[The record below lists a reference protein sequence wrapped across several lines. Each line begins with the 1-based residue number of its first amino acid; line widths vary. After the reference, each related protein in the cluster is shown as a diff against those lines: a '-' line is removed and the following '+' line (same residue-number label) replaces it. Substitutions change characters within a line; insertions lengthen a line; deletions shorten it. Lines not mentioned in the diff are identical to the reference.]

1 MSSLPSQQVTKKQ
14 SSHKHKSRKQ
24 YSSSSSSDSES
35 EKENKHINKKVEK
48 IEKKVEAKIESHL
61 DKLEHKIKETKE
73 KEKKGEIRDHKLEEK
88 LEKLKCKLNENEIKD
103 KKFRLKYKTIVHR
116 LRREKCLMVNGAD
129 AYGSFYSTGHQ
140 CVKPNEP
147 IRLEK
152 KINNLNLKL
161 KSNGTGIKVLRE
173 GVYVFNLTAQFDQPA
188 QIALFVND
196 EPDLSTVT
204 SNNNPVNVITVHMI
218 VKLYECD
225 VISFRNYLSTGDIST
240 TMSTSGLIP
249 CSANVE
255 LSLHRIAPIPEKHC
269 LPPALNENPWCY
281 TEESSSDSDC

>member
-1 MSSLPSQQVTKKQ
+1 MSSVPSQQLCKKPSQ
-14 SSHKHKSRKQ
+14 NKHKSKKH
-24 YSSSSSSDSES
+24 YVSSSSDSES
-35 EKENKHINKKVEK
+35 EKENKHVKKVENK
-48 IEKKVEAKIESHL
+48 IE
-61 DKLEHKIKETKE
+61 KLEHKVKETKE
-73 KEKKGEIRDHKLEEK
+73 KEKKNEVRDTKLEQK
-88 LEKLKCKLNENEIKD
+88 LDKLNCKLNQNEIKD
-103 KKFRLKYKTIVHR
+103 KKFRLKYKTVVHR

-129 AYGSFYSTGHQ
+129 AYGSFYSTSYQ
-140 CVKPNEP
+140 CIKPNEP

-161 KSNGTGIKVLRE
+161 KSNGTGIKILRE
-173 GVYVFNLTAQFDQPA
+173 GVYTFNLTAQFDQPA

-225 VISFRNYLSTGDIST
+225 IISFRNYLSTGDIST

-255 LSLHRIAPIPEKHC
+255 LSLWRIAPIPEKHC
-269 LPPALNENPWCY
+269 LPPTLNENPWCY
-281 TEESSSDSDC
+281 SDNESSDSEC